1 MRFVRDER
9 GMLFVVSAPS
19 GGGKT
24 SLCKEVIKRLPNFEH
39 GISYTTRKRRPTE
52 VDGKDYHFVSKEK
65 FMKMVEADEVVEY
78 AFVHG
83 NYYGTS
89 INDIARTLSKGK
101 NLLIDI
107 DVQGAI
113 QIEERYGDEGV
124 FIFVLPPD
132 FELLR
137 TRLTERHSDPPDEI
151 EQRLEKAEEEV
162 RHYQDYDYVI
172 INDDFEQAVKELE
185 SIILA
190 EQCHPRR
197 VYMEE

>member
-1 MRFVRDER
+1 MKFIRDER

-24 SLCKEVIKRLPNFEH
+24 SLCKEVIKRLPNFDH
-39 GISYTTRKRRPTE
+39 GISYTTRKRRPNE
-52 VDGKDYHFVSKEK
+52 VDDKDYHFISEEK
-65 FMKMVEADEVVEY
+65 FMQMVEADEFVEY
-78 AFVHG
+78 AYVHG

-89 INDIARTLSKGK
+89 INDIAETLSRGK
-101 NLLIDI
+101 NMLIDI
-107 DVQGAI
+107 DVQGAT

-124 FIFVLPPD
+124 FIFILPPD

-137 TRLTERHSDPPDEI
+137 ARLRERQSDSEDEI
-151 EQRLEKAEEEV
+151 ERRLQKAEEEV
-162 RHYQDYDYVI
+162 RHYENYDYVI

-185 SIILA
+185 SIIIA

>member
-1 MRFVRDER
+1 MKFIRDEQ

-24 SLCKEVIKRLPNFEH
+24 SLCKEVVKRLPNFEH
-39 GISYTTRKRRPTE
+39 GVSYTTRRRRPIE

-65 FMKMVEADEVVEY
+65 FMQMVEADEFVEY
-78 AFVHG
+78 AYVHG

-89 INDIARTLSKGK
+89 LNDIARILAKGK

-107 DVQGAI
+107 DVQGAR
-113 QIEERYGDEGV
+113 QIEERYGDEGI
-124 FIFVLPPD
+124 FIFILPPD

-137 TRLTERHSDPPDEI
+137 TRLTARQTDAIDEI
-151 EQRLEKAEEEV
+151 ERRLKKAEEEV
-162 RHYQDYDYVI
+162 QHYQDYDYVI

-185 SIILA
+185 SIIIA
-190 EQCHPRR
+190 EQCCPRR
-197 VYMEE
+197 VSMEE

>member
-1 MRFVRDER
+1 MKFIRDEQ

-24 SLCKEVIKRLPNFEH
+24 SLCKEVVKRLPNFEH
-39 GISYTTRKRRPTE
+39 GVSYTTRKRRQTE

-65 FMKMVEADEVVEY
+65 FMQMVEADEFVEY
-78 AFVHG
+78 AYVHG

-89 INDIARTLSKGK
+89 LNDIARILAKGK

-107 DVQGAI
+107 DVQGAR
-113 QIEERYGDEGV
+113 QIEERYGDEGI
-124 FIFVLPPD
+124 FIFILPPD

-137 TRLTERHSDPPDEI
+137 TRLTARQTDAIDEI
-151 EQRLEKAEEEV
+151 ERRLKKAEEEV
-162 RHYQDYDYVI
+162 QHYQDYDYVI

-185 SIILA
+185 SIIIA
-190 EQCHPRR
+190 EQCCPRR
-197 VYMEE
+197 VSMEE

>member
-1 MRFVRDER
+1 MKFIRDEQ

-24 SLCKEVIKRLPNFEH
+24 SLCKEVVKRLPNFEH
-39 GISYTTRKRRPTE
+39 GVSYTTRRRRPIE

-65 FMKMVEADEVVEY
+65 FMQMVEADEFVEY
-78 AFVHG
+78 AYVHG

-89 INDIARTLSKGK
+89 LNDIARILSKGK

-107 DVQGAI
+107 DVQGAR
-113 QIEERYGDEGV
+113 QIEERYGDEGI
-124 FIFVLPPD
+124 FIFILPPD

-137 TRLTERHSDPPDEI
+137 TRLTARQTDAIDEI
-151 EQRLEKAEEEV
+151 ERRLKKAEEEV
-162 RHYQDYDYVI
+162 QHYQDYDYVI

-185 SIILA
+185 SIIIA
-190 EQCHPRR
+190 EQCCPRR
-197 VYMEE
+197 VSMEE